1 MGMFKKLTP
10 LGRLVFIVLLVAI
23 LGFAGW
29 KLTNNGQSIKK
40 LSSGNP
46 FAGNT
51 SDATLFVDTY
61 TGWAPI
67 VWGNG
72 GKEGSKDSYF
82 YKNFGIRLDIKNAD
96 DFDASRKAWQNDPN
110 ALAFCTLDSYPVE
123 AGENGGMSDARY
135 FVIHN
140 FSAGA
145 DAIVVTKHIKTVS
158 DLKGKKIVCSEG
170 TASHS
175 LLLNTLEAAGL
186 SNTDVEIVMTGYGS
200 TVADAFKSGQV
211 DAAVVFTPDD
221 EACMKAV
228 PGTHVLVSTKN
239 ANTLVTDGF
248 LAHKE
253 WLDKNPDKAKKFIE
267 AILWANSE
275 VTNNKER
282 YNEACKVFSETFE
295 VPLED
300 VLSTGEKINFAT
312 LQDNINWFG
321 LNSSYTGVDASTLY
335 SKMSYVYGQPIFGP
349 NANTPLTHRPLPW
362 TKIGYNKYVDELS
375 QSNTLTNDQTA
386 NATKEKSFSA
396 PSPEVQKAD
405 AVSTKKVI
413 IEYPVNG
420 FALDDNARATIDKE
434 FLQIVKQFNNVYVRV
449 EGNTDNTG
457 NREYNVALSKKRAQS
472 VVDYLV
478 RQGMDANR
486 FIVVGNGPSK
496 AIADGVVGSNQ
507 SYRTTDLQLIGE

>member
-1 MGMFKKLTP
+1 MSMFKKLTP
-10 LGRLVFIVLLVAI
+10 LGRFIFIVLIVAI
-23 LGFAGW
+23 LGFVGW
-29 KLTNNGQSIKK
+29 KLTDNGKALKNGS
-40 LSSGNP
+40 LGSAFG
-46 FAGNT
+46 GNT
-51 SDATLFVDTY
+51 YDATLFVDTY

-72 GKEGSKDSYF
+72 GKQGTKDSYF

-110 ALAFCTLDSYPVE
+110 AIAFCTLDSYPVE
-123 AGENGGMSDARY
+123 AGEKDGMSDARY

-186 SNTDVEIVMTGYGS
+186 SNSDVEIVMTGYGS

-253 WLDKNPDKAKKFIE
+253 WLDKNPDKAKRFIE
-267 AILWANSE
+267 ALLWANSE
-275 VTNNKER
+275 ITNNKDR
-282 YNEACKVFSETFE
+282 YNEACRVFSETFE

-300 VLSTGEKINFAT
+300 VVSTGEKINFAT
-312 LQDNINWFG
+312 LQDNVNWFG
-321 LNSSYTGVDASTLY
+321 LNSSYTGVDANTLY
-335 SKMSYVYGQPIFGP
+335 SKMAFVYGKIG
-349 NANTPLTHRPLPW
+349 LTNRPLPW
-362 TKIGYNKYVDELS
+362 TKIGYATYVDELS
-375 QSNTLTNDQTA
+375 QSNNLTNNQTA
-386 NATKEKSFSA
+386 NATKERVFSA
-396 PSPEVQKAD
+396 PTPQVQKAD

-420 FALDDNARATIDKE
+420 YTLDDNAKAIIDKE

-449 EGNTDNTG
+449 EGNTDATG
-457 NREYNVALSKKRAQS
+457 NREYNVELSKKRAQS
-472 VVDYLV
+472 VVNYLV
-478 RQGMDANR
+478 SQGMDANR

-496 AIADGVVGSNQ
+496 AIADGVLGSNQ
-507 SYRTTDLQLIGE
+507 AYRTTDLQLIGE

>member
-1 MGMFKKLTP
+1 MSLFKKLTP
-10 LGRLVFIVLLVAI
+10 FGRFTFIIIIVAI
-23 LGFAGW
+23 LGFVGY
-29 KLTNNGQSIKK
+29 KLTDNGKK
-40 LSSGNP
+40 LQGISSGSP
-46 FAGNT
+46 FGNT
-51 SDATLFVDTY
+51 YDATLFVDTY

-72 GKEGSKDSYF
+72 GKQGTKDSYF

-110 ALAFCTLDSYPVE
+110 AIAFCTLDSYPVE
-123 AGENGGMSDARY
+123 AGEKDGMADARY

-145 DAIVVTKHIKTVS
+145 DAIVVTKYIKTVA

-186 SNTDVEIVMTGYGS
+186 TNNDVEIVMTGYGS

-228 PGTHVLVSTKN
+228 PGTHVLVSTRD

-253 WLDKNPDKAKKFIE
+253 WLEKNPDKAKRFIE
-267 AILWANSE
+267 ALLWANSE
-275 VTNNKER
+275 VTNNKDH

-300 VLSTGEKINFAT
+300 VVSTGEKINFAT

-321 LNSSYTGVDASTLY
+321 LNSSYSGIDANTLY
-335 SKMSYVYGQPIFGP
+335 SKMAYVYGNIG
-349 NANTPLTHRPLPW
+349 LTNRPLPW

-375 QSNTLTNDQTA
+375 QNNSLTNNQTA
-386 NATKEKSFSA
+386 NATKERAFSA
-396 PSPEVQKAD
+396 PTPELQQAE

-413 IEYPVNG
+413 IEYPVDG
-420 FALDDNARATIDKE
+420 YALDDNAKAIIDRE
-434 FLQIVKQFNNVYVRV
+434 FLPIVKQFNNVYVRV
-449 EGNTDNTG
+449 EGNTDATG
-457 NREYNVALSKKRAQS
+457 SKEHNVELSRKRAQS
-472 VVDYLV
+472 VVNYLV
-478 RQGMDANR
+478 KQGMDENR
-486 FIVVGNGPSK
+486 FVIVGNGPAR
-496 AIADGVVGSNQ
+496 AIADGVKGSNQ
-507 SYRTTDLQLIGE
+507 AYRTTDLQLIGE

>member
-1 MGMFKKLTP
+1 MFKKLTP
-10 LGRLVFIVLLVAI
+10 LGRFTFIIIIVAI
-23 LGFAGW
+23 LGFVGY
-29 KLTNNGQSIKK
+29 KLTDNGKKLQS
-40 LSSGNP
+40 LSSGSM
-46 FAGNT
+46 GG
-51 SDATLFVDTY
+51 SYDATLFVDTY

-72 GKEGSKDSYF
+72 GKQGTKDSYF
-82 YKNFGIRLDIKNAD
+82 YKNFGVRLDIKNAD

-110 ALAFCTLDSYPVE
+110 AIAFCTLDSYPVE
-123 AGENGGMSDARY
+123 AGEKDGMSDARY
-135 FVIHN
+135 FMIHN

-158 DLKGKKIVCSEG
+158 DLKGKRIVCSEG

-186 SNTDVEIVMTGYGS
+186 KNSDVEIVMTGYGS
-200 TVADAFKSGQV
+200 SVADAFKSGQV

-253 WLDKNPDKAKKFIE
+253 WLDKNPDKAKRIIE
-267 AILWANSE
+267 ALLWANSE
-275 VTNNKER
+275 ITYNKAT
-282 YNEACKVFSETFE
+282 YKEACQAFSDVFE

-321 LNSSYTGVDASTLY
+321 LNSQYTGVDANSLY
-335 SKMSYVYGQPIFGP
+335 SKMSFVYGGIG
-349 NANTPLTHRPLPW
+349 LTNRPLSW
-362 TKIGYNKYVDELS
+362 AKIGYDTYIDELS
-375 QSNTLTNDQTA
+375 QSNKLTNNQTA
-386 NATKEKSFSA
+386 NATKVRTFDAPTPQVEKA
-396 PSPEVQKAD
+396 E

-413 IEYPVNG
+413 IEFPVNG
-420 FALDDNARATIDKE
+420 YALDDNAKAVIDRE

-457 NREYNVALSKKRAQS
+457 NRDYNVALSKKRAQS

-478 RQGMDANR
+478 RQGMDVNR
-486 FIVVGNGPSK
+486 FIVVGNGPNK
-496 AIADGVVGSNQ
+496 AIKDGVSGSNQ
-507 SYRTTDLQLIGE
+507 AYRTTDLQLIGE

>member
-1 MGMFKKLTP
+1 MFKKLTP
-10 LGRLVFIVLLVAI
+10 LGRLTFIVLIVAL
-23 LGFAGW
+23 LGFTVY
-29 KLTNNGQSIKK
+29 KLTDNGKK
-40 LSSGNP
+40 LSQLSTSSP
-46 FAGNT
+46 IGNT
-51 SDATLFVDTY
+51 YDATLFVDTY

-72 GKEGSKDSYF
+72 GKQGTKDSYF

-110 ALAFCTLDSYPVE
+110 AIAFCTLDSYPVE
-123 AGENGGMSDARY
+123 AGENDAMADARY
-135 FVIHN
+135 FMIHN

-158 DLKGKKIVCSEG
+158 DLKGKRIVCSEG

-186 SNTDVEIVMTGYGS
+186 SNSDVEIVMTGYGS

-221 EACMKAV
+221 EACMKAI

-248 LAHKE
+248 LAHKA
-253 WLDKNPDKAKKFIE
+253 WLEKNPDKAKRLIE
-267 AILWANSE
+267 AMLWANSE
-275 VTNNKER
+275 ITNNKDR
-282 YNEACKVFSETFE
+282 YREACKVFSDVFE

-321 LNSSYTGVDASTLY
+321 LNSGYTGIDANALY
-335 SKMSYVYGQPIFGP
+335 SKMSFVYGGIG
-349 NANTPLTHRPLPW
+349 LTNRPLSW
-362 TKIGYNKYVDELS
+362 TKIGYSTYIDELS
-375 QSNTLTNDQTA
+375 QNNSLTNNQTA
-386 NATKEKSFSA
+386 NATKERVFETPTLK
-396 PSPEVQKAD
+396 VQNAD
-405 AVSTKKVI
+405 PVSTKKVI
-413 IEYPVNG
+413 IEYPING
-420 FALDDNARATIDKE
+420 YTLDDNAKATIDKE
-434 FLQIVKQFNNVYVRV
+434 FLQIVKQFNNVYVRI

-457 NREYNVALSKKRAQS
+457 SREYNIALSKRRAQS
-472 VVDYLV
+472 VVDYLIK
-478 RQGMDANR
+478 QGMDPNR
-486 FIVVGNGPSK
+486 FIVVGNGPDK
-496 AIADGVVGSNQ
+496 AIRDKVSGSNQ
-507 SYRTTDLQLIGE
+507 AYRTTDLQLINE

>member
-10 LGRLVFIVLLVAI
+10 FGRFTFIIIIVAI
-23 LGFAGW
+23 LGFVGY
-29 KLTNNGQSIKK
+29 KLTDNGKK
-40 LSSGNP
+40 LQSLSGKTL
-46 FAGNT
+46 GG
-51 SDATLFVDTY
+51 SYDATLFVDTY

-72 GKEGSKDSYF
+72 GKQGTKDSYF

-110 ALAFCTLDSYPVE
+110 AIAFCTLDSYPVE
-123 AGENGGMSDARY
+123 AGEKDGMSDARY
-135 FVIHN
+135 FMIHN

-158 DLKGKKIVCSEG
+158 DLKGKRIVCSEG

-186 SNTDVEIVMTGYGS
+186 NNSDVEIVMTGYGS

-253 WLDKNPDKAKKFIE
+253 WLDKNADKAKRFIE
-267 AILWANSE
+267 ALLWANSE
-275 VTNNKER
+275 ITHNKES
-282 YNEACKVFSETFE
+282 YKEACRVFSDTFE

-321 LNSSYTGVDASTLY
+321 LNSSYTGIDANTLY
-335 SKMSYVYGQPIFGP
+335 SKMAFVYGGIG
-349 NANTPLTHRPLPW
+349 LTNRPLSW
-362 TKIGYNKYVDELS
+362 AKIGYADYIDELS
-375 QSNTLTNDQTA
+375 QSNKLTNNQSA
-386 NATKEKSFSA
+386 NATKERVFNT
-396 PSPEVQKAD
+396 PTPQVQKAE

-420 FALDDNARATIDKE
+420 YILDDNAKATIDKE

-457 NREYNVALSKKRAQS
+457 NRDYNVALSKKRAQS

-486 FIVVGNGPSK
+486 FIVVGNGPDK
-496 AIADGVVGSNQ
+496 AIKDGVSGSNQ
-507 SYRTTDLQLIGE
+507 AYRTTDLQLIGE

>member
-1 MGMFKKLTP
+1 MSMFKKLTP
-10 LGRLVFIVLLVAI
+10 IGRLTFIVLIVAI

-29 KLTNNGQSIKK
+29 KLTDNGKK
-40 LSSGNP
+40 LQGLSSGSP
-46 FAGNT
+46 IGN
-51 SDATLFVDTY
+51 SYDATLFVDTY

-72 GKEGSKDSYF
+72 GKQGTKDSYF

-110 ALAFCTLDSYPVE
+110 AIAFCTLDSYPVE
-123 AGENGGMSDARY
+123 AGEKDGMSDARY

-186 SNTDVEIVMTGYGS
+186 KNSDVEIVMTGYGS

-253 WLDKNPDKAKKFIE
+253 WLDKNPDKAKRLIE
-267 AILWANSE
+267 ALLWANSE
-275 VTNNKER
+275 ITYNRDR

-300 VLSTGEKINFAT
+300 VVSTGEKINFAT
-312 LQDNINWFG
+312 LQDNVNWFG
-321 LNSSYTGVDASTLY
+321 LNSSYTGIDANALY
-335 SKMSYVYGQPIFGP
+335 SKMSFVYGSIG
-349 NANTPLTHRPLPW
+349 LTNRPLSW
-362 TKIGYNKYVDELS
+362 TKIGYATYIDELS
-375 QSNTLTNDQTA
+375 QSNKLTNNQSA
-386 NATKEKSFSA
+386 NATKERAFSA
-396 PSPEVQKAD
+396 PTPEVRQAD

-420 FALDDNARATIDKE
+420 YTLDDNAKATIDKE

-457 NREYNVALSKKRAQS
+457 NRAYNVELSKKRAQS

-478 RQGMDANR
+478 KQGMDTNR
-486 FIVVGNGPSK
+486 FIVVGNGPDK
-496 AIADGVVGSNQ
+496 AIKDGVVGSNQ
-507 SYRTTDLQLIGE
+507 AYRTTDLQLIGE

>member
-1 MGMFKKLTP
+1 MSMFKKLTP
-10 LGRLVFIVLLVAI
+10 LGRFTFIVIIVAI
-23 LGFAGW
+23 LGFVGY
-29 KLTNNGQSIKK
+29 KLTDNGKK
-40 LSSGNP
+40 LQGLSSETP
-46 FAGNT
+46 FGNT
-51 SDATLFVDTY
+51 YDATVFVDTY

-72 GKEGSKDSYF
+72 GKQGTKDSYF

-110 ALAFCTLDSYPVE
+110 AIAFCTLDSYPVE
-123 AGENGGMSDARY
+123 AGEKDGMADARY

-145 DAIVVTKHIKTVS
+145 DAIVVTKYIKTVS

-186 SNTDVEIVMTGYGS
+186 SNSDVEIVMTGYGS

-228 PGTHVLVSTKN
+228 PGTHVLVSTKD

-253 WLDKNPDKAKKFIE
+253 WLDKNPDKAKRLIE
-267 AILWANSE
+267 ALLWANSE
-275 VTNNKER
+275 ITNNKDC
-282 YNEACKVFSETFE
+282 YNEACKVFSDTFE

-312 LQDNINWFG
+312 LQDNVNWFG
-321 LNSSYTGVDASTLY
+321 LNSAYNGIDANTLY
-335 SKMSYVYGQPIFGP
+335 SKMAYVYGNIG
-349 NANTPLTHRPLPW
+349 LTNRPLPW
-362 TKIGYNKYVDELS
+362 TKIGYATYVDELS
-375 QSNTLTNDQTA
+375 QSNKLTNNQSA
-386 NATKEKSFSA
+386 NGTKERVFNA
-396 PSPEVQKAD
+396 PSQKVKQAD

-420 FALDDNARATIDKE
+420 YTLDDNARALIDRE
-434 FLQIVKQFNNVYVRV
+434 FLQVVKQFNNVYVRV

-457 NREYNVALSKKRAQS
+457 SKEYNVELSKKRAQS
-472 VVDYLV
+472 VVNYLV
-478 RQGMDANR
+478 KQGMDANR

-496 AIADGVVGSNQ
+496 AIKDGVVGSNQ
-507 SYRTTDLQLIGE
+507 AYRTTDLQLIGE

>member
-1 MGMFKKLTP
+1 MFKKLTP
-10 LGRLVFIVLLVAI
+10 LGRLVFIVLIVAI
-23 LGFAGW
+23 LGLIGW
-29 KLTNNGQSIKK
+29 KVTNNGKGLQKF
-40 LSSGNP
+40 SSGNP
-46 FAGNT
+46 LAGN
-51 SDATLFVDTY
+51 SYDATLFVDTY

-72 GKEGSKDSYF
+72 GKQGTKDSYF

-96 DFDASRKAWQNDPN
+96 DFDASRKAWQNDKN
-110 ALAFCTLDSYPVE
+110 AIAFCTLDSYPVE
-123 AGENGGMSDARY
+123 AGENDGMADARY
-135 FVIHN
+135 FMIHN

-145 DAIVVTKHIKTVS
+145 DAIVVSKHIKTVA

-186 SNTDVEIVMTGYGS
+186 TNSDVEIIMTGYGS

-228 PGTHVLVSTKN
+228 PGTHVLVSTKD

-253 WLDKNPDKAKKFIE
+253 WLDKNPDKAKRFIE
-267 AILWANSE
+267 AMLWANSE
-275 VTNNKER
+275 VTNNRDR

-300 VLSTGEKINFAT
+300 VLSTGQKINFAT

-321 LNSSYTGVDASTLY
+321 LNSSYSGIDANTLY
-335 SKMSYVYGQPIFGP
+335 SKMAYVYGGIG
-349 NANTPLTHRPLPW
+349 LTNRPLPW
-362 TKIGYNKYVDELS
+362 TKIGYNNYVDELS
-375 QSNTLTNDQTA
+375 QSNNLTNNQTA
-386 NATKEKSFSA
+386 NATKERTFSA
-396 PSPEVQKAD
+396 PTPEVQKAE

-413 IEYPVNG
+413 IEYPIDG
-420 FALDDNARATIDKE
+420 YALDDNAKATIDKE
-434 FLQIVKQFNNVYVRV
+434 FLPIVRQFNNVYVRV
-449 EGNTDNTG
+449 EGNTDATG
-457 NREYNVALSKKRAQS
+457 SKDHNIELSKKRAQS
-472 VVDYLV
+472 VVNYLIK
-478 RQGMDANR
+478 QGMDDNR
-486 FIVVGNGPSK
+486 FIVVGNGPAK
-496 AIADGVVGSNQ
+496 AIADGVKGSNQ
-507 SYRTTDLQLIGE
+507 AYRTTDLQLIGE

>member
-1 MGMFKKLTP
+1 MSLFKKLTP
-10 LGRLVFIVLLVAI
+10 FGRFTFIIIIVAI
-23 LGFAGW
+23 LGFVGY
-29 KLTNNGQSIKK
+29 KLTDNGKK
-40 LSSGNP
+40 LQGLSSGSP
-46 FAGNT
+46 FGNT
-51 SDATLFVDTY
+51 YDATLFVDTY

-72 GKEGSKDSYF
+72 GKQGTKDSYF

-110 ALAFCTLDSYPVE
+110 AIAFCTLDSYPVE
-123 AGENGGMSDARY
+123 AGESDGMADARY

-145 DAIVVTKHIKTVS
+145 DAIVVTKYIKTVA

-186 SNTDVEIVMTGYGS
+186 TNNDVEIVMTGYGS

-228 PGTHVLVSTKN
+228 PGTHVLVSTRD

-253 WLDKNPDKAKKFIE
+253 WLEKNPDKAKRFIE
-267 AILWANSE
+267 ALLWANSE
-275 VTNNKER
+275 VTNNKDH

-300 VLSTGEKINFAT
+300 VVSTGEKINFAT

-321 LNSSYTGVDASTLY
+321 LNSSYSGIDANTLY
-335 SKMSYVYGQPIFGP
+335 SKMAYVYGNIG
-349 NANTPLTHRPLPW
+349 LTNRPLPW

-375 QSNTLTNDQTA
+375 QNNSLTNNQTA
-386 NATKEKSFSA
+386 NATKERAFSA
-396 PSPEVQKAD
+396 PTPELQQAE

-413 IEYPVNG
+413 IEYPVDG
-420 FALDDNARATIDKE
+420 YALDDNAKAIIDRE
-434 FLQIVKQFNNVYVRV
+434 FLPIVKQFNNVYVRV
-449 EGNTDNTG
+449 EGNTDATG
-457 NREYNVALSKKRAQS
+457 SKEHNVELSRKRAQS
-472 VVDYLV
+472 VVNYLV
-478 RQGMDANR
+478 KQGMDENR
-486 FIVVGNGPSK
+486 FVIVGNGPAR
-496 AIADGVVGSNQ
+496 AIADGVKGSNQ
-507 SYRTTDLQLIGE
+507 AYRTTDLQLIGE

>member
-1 MGMFKKLTP
+1 MSMFKKLTP
-10 LGRLVFIVLLVAI
+10 LGRFTFIILIVAI
-23 LGFAGW
+23 LGFVGY
-29 KLTNNGQSIKK
+29 KLTDNGKK
-40 LSSGNP
+40 LQGISSLFGSSG
-46 FAGNT
+46 
-51 SDATLFVDTY
+51 SYDATLFVDTY

-72 GKEGSKDSYF
+72 GKQGTKDSYF

-110 ALAFCTLDSYPVE
+110 AIAFCTLDSYPVE
-123 AGENGGMSDARY
+123 AGEKDGMADARY
-135 FVIHN
+135 FMIHN

-145 DAIVVTKHIKTVS
+145 DAIVVTKYIKTVS

-186 SNTDVEIVMTGYGS
+186 SNSDVEIVMTGYGS

-253 WLDKNPDKAKKFIE
+253 WLDKNPDKAKRLIE
-267 AILWANSE
+267 ALLWANSE
-275 VTNNKER
+275 ITNNKER
-282 YNEACKVFSETFE
+282 YKEACRVFSDTFE
-295 VPLED
+295 VPIED

-321 LNSSYTGVDASTLY
+321 LNSSYTGVDANGLY
-335 SKMSYVYGQPIFGP
+335 SKMSFVYGNIG
-349 NANTPLTHRPLPW
+349 LTNRPLPW
-362 TKIGYNKYVDELS
+362 TKIGFAKYVDELS
-375 QSNTLTNDQTA
+375 QSNSLTNNQTA
-386 NATKEKSFSA
+386 NATKERVFSA
-396 PSPEVQKAD
+396 PTPQVKQAE

-420 FALDDNARATIDKE
+420 YTLDDNAKALIDRE
-434 FLQIVKQFNNVYVRV
+434 FLQVVKQFNNVYVRV

-457 NREYNVALSKKRAQS
+457 NRAYNVELSQKRAQS

-478 RQGMDANR
+478 KQGMDTNR
-486 FIVVGNGPSK
+486 FIVVGNGPDK
-496 AIADGVVGSNQ
+496 AIKDGVVGSNQ
-507 SYRTTDLQLIGE
+507 AYRTTDLQLIGE